1 MILRIFLVSWRLCTT
16 NMHIRLVICILDIA
30 WHLRQQTIPVRV
42 VQPLSGYDWWKKLIP
57 PRNSLRFISFLLFS
71 ISSLFFFSICL
82 EREKQKMWLSV
93 GRHQDHLERK
103 SESEKKK
110 KKKLCLQM
118 YEGHTEETEKQ
129 FQIGVEKVKAPF
141 NLLLHFPSKIE
152 SR

>member
-1 MILRIFLVSWRLCTT
+1 
-16 NMHIRLVICILDIA
+16 
-30 WHLRQQTIPVRV
+30 
-42 VQPLSGYDWWKKLIP
+42 
-57 PRNSLRFISFLLFS
+57 
-71 ISSLFFFSICL
+71 
-82 EREKQKMWLSV
+82 MWLSV

-141 NLLLHFPSKIE
+141 NLLLHFPSKN
-152 SR
+152 